1 MRLLPILSDV
11 ELVEKIK
18 VFLIKNPRSNARRI
32 AKEVEADKSKVN
44 SVLYANKGALFAQ
57 HDTSPPTWSIFQGAT
72 QAITLPITKYKVLR
86 TTEPLHVDFQGGD
99 WKIVIQIR
107 DTSRNDPVVSLE
119 RTGPNNAL
127 IKVSSS
133 VISNDVESD
142 IKFPDVV
149 LALASSALAWEIA
162 VHRDAAIEDRF
173 NFETAIKDIYMS
185 LSLNKNNQE

>member
-1 MRLLPILSDV
+1 MSDD

-18 VFLIKNPRSNARRI
+18 VFLIRNPHSNARQI
-32 AKEVEADKSKVN
+32 AKEVQSDKSKVN
-44 SVLYANKGALFAQ
+44 SVLYANKGVLFAQ

-72 QAITLPITKYKVLR
+72 QTITLPITKYEVLK
-86 TTEPLHVDFQGGD
+86 TSEPLHVDFQGGD

-119 RTGPNNAL
+119 RTGPNSAL

-133 VISNDVESD
+133 VVSNELDAE

-162 VHRDAAIEDRF
+162 VQRDAAIQDRF
-173 NFETAIKDIYMS
+173 NFETAIKEIYMS
-185 LSLNKNNQE
+185 ISLNKNN